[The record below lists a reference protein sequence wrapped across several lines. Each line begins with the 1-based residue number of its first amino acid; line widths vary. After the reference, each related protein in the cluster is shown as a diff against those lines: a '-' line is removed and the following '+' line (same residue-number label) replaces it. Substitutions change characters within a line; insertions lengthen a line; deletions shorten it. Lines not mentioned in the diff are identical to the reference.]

1 MEDNRKPAP
10 FSDIHSSHKMMGDVC
25 KHCNLNAKQ
34 DWDLMTEEC
43 VRKDEPAPKG
53 VGDRFQQIQDAVN
66 VAMQKVGDQVH
77 KKFAE
82 LMKVG
87 PGMDPQVQAKMLV
100 LKSFNENRDKADS
113 QPLHFEDVYVVKF
126 SYVLGNWKA
135 LISTT
140 VSDGKYYEVTHRAEP
155 ATTYVDTYVKL
166 RNEETTD
173 EELFAQYDVK
183 DEDPEQPT
191 LAGLSPE
198 EWKG

>member
-1 MEDNRKPAP
+1 MEDNKPDIKP
-10 FSDIHSSHKMMGDVC
+10 FSDLHPSHKMMGDVC
-25 KHCNLNAKQ
+25 KYCNLNSLQ

-43 VRKDEPAPKG
+43 VRKGEEAPKT
-53 VGDRFQQIQDAVN
+53 VGDRFEQIQNAVN
-66 VAMQKVGDQVH
+66 EAMQKVGDQVH

-113 QPLHFEDVYVVKF
+113 KPLRFEDVYVVKF
-126 SYVLGNWKA
+126 SYILGNWKA

-140 VSDGKYYEVTHRAEP
+140 VSDGKYYEVTHNMNASTGPE
-155 ATTYVDTYVKL
+155 TYVDTYVKL
-166 RNEETTD
+166 RNECVTD

-183 DEDPEQPT
+183 YEDDDQPT
-191 LAGLSPE
+191 LEGL
-198 EWKG
+198 